1 MPRMGSSSVIVADCV
16 RSCTTCR
23 AIYRAEFE
31 RCPIDGEPL
40 TLLDHDPLI
49 GTIVAK
55 HYLVDALLGE
65 GGMGRVYRAHHVLLH
80 HKGFA
85 LKVMVGD
92 LAATLEMRM
101 RFAQEADSSSRLSH
115 PNVVSVV
122 DYGKTDEGL
131 LFLVMDLVEGR
142 TLAQLIED
150 EAPLAPARA
159 IELARQVCH
168 GLAHAHE
175 RGLVHRDFKPENV
188 MVRSD
193 SAGERAVIM
202 DFGLA
207 ISRDT
212 GEDSPARLTS
222 VGIALGT
229 PIYAAPEQTHGLSV
243 DHRADLFA
251 LGVTLYELL
260 AGRVPFDGTGIDVI
274 RQNAAGV
281 VPAIAER
288 SGVAVMPALE
298 AVVRRLMARQPGDR
312 YGSAREVI
320 AALDVVEE
328 LLTTSPTEPDQ
339 VTTPADTTVAAP
351 KRARGRWW
359 IPSGVVLAIAGAI
372 VAGIVSV
379 AVPSPLEV
387 TLAPPAAATVGS
399 LVVRV
404 TSHDAPP
411 PSAAPPTPRIAK
423 RPSVVR
429 ASTPVE
435 PLSVAPVPTAV
446 VPDVV
451 ATIPAPPEPPARNE
465 SPPAAT
471 PLPPTPMPMPRP
483 LSTRARAEL
492 RSLEVRGSLSDA
504 VIRRAL
510 QRIEPQL
517 RGCFA
522 AQAAASRRSIATTVH
537 LTFIVDD
544 TRKASSVQAASS
556 TWPALARCVGDVIG
570 ELRTNTAPDVGSVP
584 VSVDI
589 AFTPEEPA

>member
-1 MPRMGSSSVIVADCV
+1 MSSSSVIVAECV

-40 TLLDHDPLI
+40 ALLDHDPLI

-65 GGMGRVYRAHHVLLH
+65 GGMGRVYRAHHVLLQ

-101 RFAQEADSSSRLSH
+101 RFAQEADSSSRLAH

-142 TLAQLIED
+142 TLARLIED

-168 GLAHAHE
+168 GLAHAHD

-207 ISRDT
+207 ISRDA
-212 GEDSPARLTS
+212 GDDSPARLTS

-229 PIYAAPEQTHGLSV
+229 PTYAAPEQTHGLSV

-260 AGRVPFDGTGIDVI
+260 AGRVPFDGSGIDVI

-288 SGVAVMPALE
+288 SGVAVVPALE
-298 AVVRRLMARQPGDR
+298 AIVRRLMARQPADR

-328 LLTTSPTEPDQ
+328 LLTAGTTTPDP
-339 VTTPADTTVAAP
+339 VTTPVDVTIAAP
-351 KRARGRWW
+351 KRVRGRRW
-359 IPSGVVLAIAGAI
+359 IPSIVVLAVAGAI
-372 VAGIVSV
+372 VAGVVSV
-379 AVPSPLEV
+379 AGPSPLGV
-387 TLAPPAAATVGS
+387 TLAPPAAATVGP
-399 LVVRV
+399 LVVRD

-411 PSAAPPTPRIAK
+411 PPAEPPTPRIAK
-423 RPSVVR
+423 PLSVAR
-429 ASTPVE
+429 THTPVE
-435 PLSVAPVPTAV
+435 PVSIAPVQTAV
-446 VPDVV
+446 VPDVPVVKEVV
-451 ATIPAPPEPPARNE
+451 ATVPPPPEPPARIE
-465 SPPAAT
+465 APPA
-471 PLPPTPMPMPRP
+471 PPPRP
-483 LSTRARAEL
+483 LSMRARAEL
-492 RSLEVRGSLSDA
+492 RSLEVRGSLSTA

-510 QRIEPQL
+510 ERIEPQL

-544 TRKASSVQAASS
+544 TRKASAVQAASS
-556 TWPALARCVGDVIG
+556 TWPALASCVGEVVH